1 MLMLILRYLISNW
14 HFVGLMFAPYLLA
27 ANCLPEDSDNQND
40 NGSPILADRD
50 GDGICDPDAPLDV
63 TGCIGFDNC
72 PDTANPDQE
81 DTDGNGV
88 GDACESAGSTGSIS
102 GRIVPIE
109 DRIALSVMRDGR
121 RVAAFAGG
129 CAPHVPDELL
139 VVYED
144 DSDDARREIEAT
156 RSMQL
161 MTASPSGIHRYLCD
175 RWPCATTNQKRYLS
189 LLHRAKALRQLPGV
203 RFAEINGRRYPA
215 RVPNDP
221 LYEGNQQWHY
231 EAINLPQAWD
241 ITVGDEGIVLGLV
254 DTGVL
259 LDHPDLQGRLLPGFD
274 FISDEATAND
284 GDGRDDDPDDPG
296 DSTFGSSSFH
306 GTHVTGTMAAA
317 SDNGVGVAGV
327 TWNCKVL
334 PVRAIGV
341 GFGSVADIVEGMLY
355 AGGLP
360 NASGTVPDQPVRV
373 LNLSLGGVSGEAESP
388 IERAAIQDLV
398 AAGITVIAASGN
410 QGSSDPA
417 PPAFYPE
424 SISVGAVDATL
435 GRASYSNYGETLDIV
450 GPGGK
455 RGRDDNDDG
464 FDDGVFSTKGDDSG
478 DAIEFTYGLLEGT
491 SMACPHITG
500 VIGLML
506 SVNPDLTTDEVRSI
520 LLGTAIDLGDTGR
533 DDEFGYGLVDAEAA
547 VIAAQNHDIPTLP
560 DDPDGTDD
568 PEEPMLSLSTE
579 DVDLGLVSKTD
590 VVSVS
595 NGGTGTLNIINVT
608 PLTDDEGDWLSVTTS
623 GSDDTTNI
631 TTIEITIDREGLEP
645 NFYTGV
651 LLIEAVGLTP
661 TLVFVE
667 MEVPEITFQGTII
680 IEAIDAR
687 TNEVVATTETTDLDN
702 FDYVFNALP
711 PGRYTLMAGTDFD
724 GDGEICEDD
733 DLCGMFEDTV
743 TVVADEI
750 SSDLDFLVSP
760 PAP

>member
-14 HFVGLMFAPYLLA
+14 HFVALMFAPYLLA
-27 ANCLPEDSDNQND
+27 ASCQPENPDNQND
-40 NGSPILADRD
+40 NGNPVLADRD
-50 GDGICDPDAPLDV
+50 GDGICDPGAPIDATD
-63 TGCIGFDNC
+63 CIGIDNC
-72 PDTANPDQE
+72 PDTANADQA
-81 DTDGNGV
+81 DRDGDGV
-88 GDACESAGSTGSIS
+88 GDACESTGRTGSIS

-109 DRIALSVMRDGR
+109 DRIALSVMRNGR

-129 CAPHVPDELL
+129 RVPHAPDELL

-156 RSMQL
+156 QDMQL
-161 MTASPSGIHRYLCD
+161 ISASPSGIHRYQCA
-175 RWPCATTNQKRYLS
+175 RWPCATTKQKQYLS
-189 LLHRAKALRQLPGV
+189 LLHQAKALRQLPGI

-241 ITVGDEGIVLGLV
+241 ITVGDESVVLALV

-259 LDHPDLQGRLLPGFD
+259 LNHPDLQGRLLPGFD
-274 FISDEATAND
+274 FITDEVTAND
-284 GDGRDDDPDDPG
+284 GDGMDDDPDDPG
-296 DSTFGSSSFH
+296 DSTFGNSSFH

-334 PVRAIGV
+334 PIRGIGV
-341 GFGSVADIVEGMLY
+341 SFGSVADIVEGMLY

-360 NASGTVPDQPVRV
+360 NASGTVPDQPARV
-373 LNLSLGGVSGEAESP
+373 LNLSLGGVAGEAESR
-388 IERAAIQDLV
+388 IERAAVQSLV

-410 QGSSDPA
+410 QGSSEPA

-424 SISVGAVDATL
+424 TISVGAVDATL
-435 GRASYSNYGETLDIV
+435 GRASYSNFGETLDIV

-455 RGRDDNDDG
+455 RFRDDNNDG

-478 DAIEFTYGLLEGT
+478 DVIEFTYNVLEGT

-506 SVNPDLTTDEVRSI
+506 SVNPDLTADEVRSI

-547 VIAAQNHDIPTLP
+547 VIAARNDDIPELP
-560 DDPDGTDD
+560 DDTDD
-568 PEEPMLSLSTE
+568 PGKPILSLSTE
-579 DVDLGLVSKTD
+579 DVDLGLVSKTE

-595 NGGTGTLNIINVT
+595 NGGTGMLNIINVT
-608 PLTDDEGDWLSVTTS
+608 PLTNDGGDWLSVTTS
-623 GSDDTTNI
+623 GSDDTTNV
-631 TTIEITIDREGLEP
+631 TTIEISIDREGLEP
-645 NFYTGV
+645 NFYSGV
-651 LLIEAVGLTP
+651 LLIEAIGLTP
-661 TLVFVE
+661 VLISVE
-667 MEVPEITFQGTII
+667 MEVPEITFEGTII
-680 IEAIDAR
+680 IEAIDLR
-687 TNEVVATTETTDLDN
+687 TAEVVATTETTDLEN

-711 PGRYTLMAGTDFD
+711 SGRYTLMAGTDFD

-733 DLCGMFEDTV
+733 DLCGMFEDIV
-743 TVVADEI
+743 TVVENEMT
-750 SSDLDFLVSP
+750 SDLDFLVSP